1 MNNRLGRLGLNVL
14 KMFLCIGS
22 LFVPIYTVTNYK
34 PSSWYDYFSGTYS
47 IFNMVFDIDV
57 AEVSG
62 MNIASIIISV
72 LFLGLCGALALLDCG
87 LIVMGGYIK
96 KLSFYSSIAL
106 VIACGYI
113 FVWSFVAPATYPYE
127 CYTESYGFIVSIVGF
142 IFGFIDFIALK
153 KSNV

>member
-22 LFVPIYTVTNYK
+22 LFVPIYIVDDK
-34 PSSWYDYFSGTYS
+34 SDWWAGTYS
-47 IFNMVFDIDV
+47 IFNMIFDIDV
-57 AEVSG
+57 GSVSG
-62 MNIASIIISV
+62 VNIASIIISV
-72 LFLGLCGALALLDCG
+72 LFLGLCGALSLLDCG

-106 VIACGYI
+106 VIGCVYI

-127 CYTESYGFIVSIVGF
+127 CYTASYGYIVSIVGF
-142 IFGFIDFIALK
+142 ILGFIDFVALK
-153 KSNV
+153 KAN